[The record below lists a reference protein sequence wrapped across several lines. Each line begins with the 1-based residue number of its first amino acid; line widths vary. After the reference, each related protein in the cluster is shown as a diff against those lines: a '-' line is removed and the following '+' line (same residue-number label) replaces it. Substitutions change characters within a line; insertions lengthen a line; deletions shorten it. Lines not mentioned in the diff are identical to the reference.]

1 MRTFPECCGNVDES
15 AVNRARVEKEGAGS
29 LEDFGQGQ
37 LDRALKGEWR
47 VCRQGM
53 GEGYFYQSVNII
65 DKGPPSWQHV
75 LCLGSHKS
83 PLWLDCSLAVEKSKA
98 RG

>member
-15 AVNRARVEKEGAGS
+15 AVNRARVEKEGVGS

-37 LDRALKGEWR
+37 LDWALKGEWR

-53 GEGYFYQSVNII
+53 GEGCFYQSEHDRQRPAIMAACALFGKPQESSVARL
-65 DKGPPSWQHV
+65 PT
-75 LCLGSHKS
+75 GSG
-83 PLWLDCSLAVEKSKA
+83 EK
-98 RG
+98 